1 MKTLVSLIAFSVI
14 SLLGNSQTIQ
24 NADSVSI
31 NEKAIYPKQDLA
43 KFLMGVSGYPLE
55 ALKENINGDVFI
67 SFIITKDGK
76 LDSLT
81 VESSPDNAL
90 SKSSITTCNALKEQ
104 WIPAKI
110 NHVPANKKYLFIFRY
125 RVDSGTQSA
134 NFKSMA
140 DKKIKK
146 QDYEKALLLY
156 DKAIL
161 GNPYD
166 YRLFQSRSKVKLLLG
181 DEEGARI
188 DQRTSERLNNE
199 IMSVIDVGVI
209 RTTRYLGSTVVI
221 TRTDH

>member
-1 MKTLVSLIAFSVI
+1 
-14 SLLGNSQTIQ
+14 
-24 NADSVSI
+24 
-31 NEKAIYPKQDLA
+31 
-43 KFLMGVSGYPLE
+43 
-55 ALKENINGDVFI
+55 
-67 SFIITKDGK
+67 
-76 LDSLT
+76 
-81 VESSPDNAL
+81 
-90 SKSSITTCNALKEQ
+90 
-104 WIPAKI
+104 
-110 NHVPANKKYLFIFRY
+110 
-125 RVDSGTQSA
+125 VDSGTQSA